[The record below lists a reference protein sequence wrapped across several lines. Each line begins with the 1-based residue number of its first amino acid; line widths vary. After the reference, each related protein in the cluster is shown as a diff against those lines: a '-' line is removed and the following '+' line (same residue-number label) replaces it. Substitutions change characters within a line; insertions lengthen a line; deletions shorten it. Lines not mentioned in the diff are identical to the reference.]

1 VLVSVLAAC
10 GGDDDDTG
18 AETDDTT
25 SEETTTTAAAAEGD
39 EEASEDEATEGA
51 VTKVAVAYDTGGR
64 GDGGFNDLAYL
75 GASETAD
82 ELGAELTEVTARL
95 EDTDAD
101 RVDRLTLLAEDG
113 NNPIIAVGFIYAT
126 ALGEVAAQFPDTWF
140 GIVDDGTV
148 TQPNVAG
155 LTFAEHEGSF
165 LVGAAA
171 ALMTETDSVG
181 FIGGVDTPL
190 IQKFQAGFDAGAQAV
205 NPDIELQANYLTQP
219 PDFAGF
225 NDPQRGGEAAR
236 GMYEAGA
243 DIIFSA
249 AGGSGSGVFDV
260 AQELGTWAIGVDADE
275 YNTADEAVRDVI
287 VTSMLKKVDVAVGDF
302 ISNVNDGSAE
312 AGVSLYDLS
321 NDGVGYSTSGGYID
335 DITGDLDDFAEQ
347 IRSSEITVPDAL

>member
-1 VLVSVLAAC
+1 MTVLVAC
-10 GGDDDDTG
+10 GDDDDDTG
-18 AETDDTT
+18 DTT
-25 SEETTTTAAAAEGD
+25 AEETTTTAAADGEEEAATGDGATD
-39 EEASEDEATEGA
+39 EEATGGA
-51 VTKVAVAYDTGGR
+51 VTQVAVAYDTGGR

-82 ELGAELTEVTARL
+82 ALGAELTEVTARL

-126 ALGEVAAQFPDTWF
+126 ALAEVAPEFPDTWF
-140 GIVDDGTV
+140 GIVDDATV
-148 TQPNVAG
+148 EAPNVTG

-190 IQKFQAGFDAGAQAV
+190 IQRFQAGFDAGAQAV

-260 AQELGTWAIGVDADE
+260 ASELGTWAIGVDADE

-287 VTSMLKKVDVAVGDF
+287 ITSMLKKVDVAVTDF
-302 ISNVNDGSAE
+302 IENVDDGSVE

-335 DITGDLDDFAEQ
+335 DITGELDDFAEQ
-347 IRSSEITVPDAL
+347 IRSGEITVPDAL